1 MPRTYK
7 KLGLRCRWTKDDL
20 QKAVEDIKAN
30 NFTIR
35 AAARAYQI
43 PRTTLQQYVNSKTR
57 KHQLSADHEPGRVGR
72 YPALGKDFE
81 TELCEHAKLLSD
93 LYFGITKEQLCKLAY
108 ELAWK
113 NGMKHPFNV
122 DKQSAGDDWF
132 QGFIARNPTI
142 SLRKAESTS
151 IARVIG
157 FRRSEVSRFFDNL
170 AQVYDK
176 EKFDASRVFNVD
188 ETGMSTVQVQKQKIL
203 APTGKKQIGKIVSAE
218 KGETITAVVCVSAS
232 GTFIPPMLIFPRK
245 NMNPRLLNGAPPGTV
260 GATSPS
266 GWINGDLYLKWLKHF
281 IQHTAATV
289 DRKVM
294 LILDN
299 HESHVTLQAYEMC
312 RENGVIVVSL
322 PPHCSHKCQ
331 PLDLAVFGP
340 LKTAY
345 YKRCTEWMRMNPGQ
359 RITQYQIA
367 SLFGDAY
374 CASANLQKCISGFR
388 ASGIYPLNSGV
399 FTDADFQAAENLVP
413 VRNTGTETTH
423 AVADAGNTTAL
434 NTTPSNNEVQLE
446 PGATVT
452 AAKSSSSMVEPRES
466 DTTAVNAAVDGGVL
480 ELEPAATT
488 SHHNEVQLE
497 PASAT
502 TAARSSS
509 STVEPEASDTTVVG
523 TAVDG
528 GAATTSTTSVESSSF
543 TVEPEANSA
552 TPMKKHAKKRVSVT
566 EISPLPVATPKENTR
581 RKKCKRSE
589 IFTASP
595 MKLILTA
602 KASKKDG
609 MDSAKKAESSIGNK
623 GKRKASGE
631 KQQKRKRTKVAGITK
646 QSFICSKLLHSSFI
660 GSFIAES
667 ADLVL
672 RLTLSHG
679 VVQRQETFDRICW
692 KSVVATRFSAWLK

>member
-1 MPRTYK
+1 
-7 KLGLRCRWTKDDL
+7 L

-57 KHQLSADHEPGRVGR
+57 KHQLSAEHEPGRVGR

-81 TELCEHAKLLSD
+81 TELCEHAKQLSD

-113 NGMKHPFNV
+113 NGMRHPFNV

-157 FRRSEVSRFFDNL
+157 FRRSEVNRFFDNL
-170 AQVYDK
+170 AQVYEK

-232 GTFIPPMLIFPRK
+232 GTFVPPMLIFPRK
-245 NMNPRLLNGAPPGTV
+245 NMNPRLLNGAPPGTI
-260 GATSPS
+260 GTTSPS
-266 GWINGDLYLKWLKHF
+266 GWINGDLYLKWLNHF

-413 VRNTGTETTH
+413 ARNTGTETTH
-423 AVADAGNTTAL
+423 AVADAGNTTVL

-446 PGATVT
+446 PGTTVN
-452 AAKSSSSMVEPRES
+452 AAKSSSSTVVPRKS
-466 DTTAVNAAVDGGVL
+466 DTAAVDAAVDGGVQ
-480 ELEPAATT
+480 ELEPTNRPTAATT
-488 SHHNEVQLE
+488 SHHNEVQLG

-528 GAATTSTTSVESSSF
+528 GALELEAATTSAASVESSSF
-543 TVEPEANSA
+543 TVQPAADST
-552 TPMKKHAKKRVSVT
+552 TPVKKHAKKRVSVT
-566 EISPLPVATPKENTR
+566 DISPLPVATPKENTR

-602 KASKKDG
+602 KSLKKDG
-609 MDSAKKAESSIGNK
+609 VDSANKAESSVGNK
-623 GKRKASGE
+623 GKRKTSGE
-631 KQQKRKRTKVAGITK
+631 KQQKRKRTKTSGKLITK

-660 GSFIAES
+660 G
-667 ADLVL
+667 
-672 RLTLSHG
+672 LSSLG
-679 VVQRQETFDRICW
+679 
-692 KSVVATRFSAWLK
+692 SS